1 VGAEVDGWF
10 LPGNLI
16 SLVVLVL
23 AGVALM
29 THVRRSVGGS
39 ACCYAVLMAG
49 LAFLF
54 VAQTLDTM
62 TQLRPTWG
70 ASVTFLG
77 SSLPMH
83 AGGYLLLLLGSVSV
97 VRHVL
102 RSQAVVRNTAET
114 ERRRADAAQ
123 LQEARLRAILNSAT
137 EYCIIGLDLE
147 GRINLYSHGGERI
160 LGWQA
165 DEVIGCLTMAELSPW
180 WQGAGLADVAAAIRD
195 RGAYEKE
202 VSLVRK
208 DGTMFPA
215 LLTITAQTAG
225 GPEPTG
231 YVGVVKDITAI
242 REAQNALRR
251 ERDFVKGILE
261 TSELAIL
268 GGRLS
273 DGVITMFNH
282 GAELIT
288 GYGRDE
294 IIGREYAEI
303 LVPPDDRDRVRRAFE
318 NGREGRIP
326 LIGRRQH
333 TILAKGGEA
342 RAIAWTYTLLADDGG
357 RPSQIVAFGRDVTT
371 ERRVHSRLE
380 QAKLELEKANV
391 ELARLAATDPLTGL
405 VNRRQADLLFD
416 REVARARRQKS
427 PTSVIMMDI
436 DFFKSV
442 NDTYGH
448 KVGDSVLM
456 HLADRLRSRMRTSD
470 IVARY
475 GGEEFLLI
483 LPDTDLD
490 GAATVAEQMRKII
503 QASPF
508 LHGQTEIPITVSC
521 GVAVMPP
528 DRDLAND
535 VLVRMADNA
544 LYAAKNRGRNRVVT
558 WKEIAEPS
566 APRPVA
572 IAN

>member
-1 VGAEVDGWF
+1 VGAELDGWF

-16 SLVVLVL
+16 SLLVLVL
-23 AGVALM
+23 AGVAVM

-39 ACCYAVLMAG
+39 ACSHAVLMAG

-54 VAQTLDTM
+54 VGQTLDMM
-62 TQLRPTWG
+62 TQLRPAWG
-70 ASVTFLG
+70 ASVSFLG
-77 SSLPMH
+77 SSLPLH
-83 AGGYLLLLLGSVSV
+83 TGGYLFLLIGSVSM
-97 VRHVL
+97 VRQVL
-102 RSQAVVRNTAET
+102 RSQAVVRKTAET
-114 ERRRADAAQ
+114 ERRRADTAQ
-123 LQEARLRAILNSAT
+123 LQEAKLRAILNSAT

-160 LGWQA
+160 LGWPA
-165 DEVIGCLTMAELSPW
+165 EEVLGRLTMAELSPW
-180 WQGAGLADVAAAIRD
+180 WQGASLADVAAAVRD

-202 VSLVRK
+202 VALVRK
-208 DGTMFPA
+208 DKTTFPA
-215 LLTITAQTAG
+215 LLTITALAAEG
-225 GPEPTG
+225 AEPTG

-242 REAQNALRR
+242 RDTQNALRR
-251 ERDFVKGILE
+251 ERDFVNGILE
-261 TSELAIL
+261 TSELAIM
-268 GGRLS
+268 GGRLK
-273 DGVITMFNH
+273 DGIVTLFNH

-288 GYGRDE
+288 GYDRGE
-294 IIGREYAEI
+294 VLGREYAEI
-303 LVPPDDRDRVRRAFE
+303 LVPPDDRDRVRRVFE

-326 LIGRRQH
+326 LIGQRQH
-333 TILAKGGEA
+333 TILAKNGES
-342 RAIAWTYTLLADDGG
+342 RVMAWTYTILADDGG

-380 QAKLELEKANV
+380 QAKLELEKANE

-405 VNRRQADLLFD
+405 VNRRQADILFD

-436 DFFKSV
+436 DYFKSV

-448 KVGDSVLM
+448 KVGDAVLV

-490 GAATVAEQMRKII
+490 GAAIVAEQMRKII

-508 LHGQTEIPITVSC
+508 LNGQTEVPITVSC
-521 GVAVMPP
+521 GVAVMPH

-572 IAN
+572 SAN